1 MRKNASLQSSSLPSG
16 VATKTPSCTCSKRR
30 RYFSSAIDRKSTRL
44 NFQSLTNLVLYALS
58 LHDALPIYFAAKYLA
73 LFTGSVKLS
82 INVQSHQFFPA
93 GVPEHAQECV
103 ITIQ

>member
-1 MRKNASLQSSSLPSG
+1 MRHPCGARFKIPDI
-16 VATKTPSCTCSKRR
+16 VVK
-30 RYFSSAIDRKSTRL
+30 FD
-44 NFQSLTNLVLYALS
+44 
-58 LHDALPIYFAAKYLA
+58 FAAKDLA

-103 ITIQ
+103 IAIQ